1 MAADVDLEASGLLD
15 GLEGDARRERT
26 ELIGWLLDRGFTLP
40 IFADRPPRLCVSKSR
55 AQIRSLPVT
64 FDR

>member
-26 ELIGWLLDRGFTLP
+26 ELI
-40 IFADRPPRLCVSKSR
+40 A
-55 AQIRSLPVT
+55 
-64 FDR
+64 